1 MLLNSPPIYH
11 FLLLQ
16 ITVSYFNYRHLTYIY
31 CNINQSFCNLYM
43 SKNRLNPMSYY
54 SMMKLF
60 VSNKNVCD
68 SWPIISLLL
77 INNQAWIHLWNIQDL
92 VSYRSIAIKTM
103 SDGNSCMSISFNFR
117 TVWSAGKQLSSRSLV
132 CTFQWCNNTPFQN

>member
-1 MLLNSPPIYH
+1 MQH
-11 FLLLQ
+11 K
-16 ITVSYFNYRHLTYIY
+16 
-31 CNINQSFCNLYM
+31 QSFCNIYM
-43 SKNRLNPMSYY
+43 SKNRLRPMSYY

-92 VSYRSIAIKTM
+92 VPFRSIAIKTM
-103 SDGNSCMSISFNFR
+103 SDGNSCMSIFLIFVQYDLQESNWVRETSYVLSDAIIIHHSKVIVSFLRKTIWFKMSN
-117 TVWSAGKQLSSRSLV
+117 TNIAT
-132 CTFQWCNNTPFQN
+132 TFST

>member
-1 MLLNSPPIYH
+1 
-11 FLLLQ
+11 
-16 ITVSYFNYRHLTYIY
+16 
-31 CNINQSFCNLYM
+31 M

-92 VSYRSIAIKTM
+92 VPFRSIAIKTM
-103 SDGNSCMSISFNFR
+103 SDGNSCMSIFLIFVQYDLQESNWVRETCYVLFDAIIIHHSKVIAFFKKKMLVQNVKHCNIATIFF
-117 TVWSAGKQLSSRSLV
+117 SLGK
-132 CTFQWCNNTPFQN
+132 F